1 MTLSIDQLD
10 SDLLYPDSDGK
21 PMAESDPT
29 RDYLIY
35 GVEALGNYFQDRPD
49 VYVSGN
55 LFIYYKQGVP
65 DAVIAPDVFVV
76 FGVEKKKRR
85 SYKVWEEGGKT
96 PAFVL
101 EITSKTTQE
110 QDEEDKPQ
118 KYARLG
124 VLEYFQYDPTGEYL
138 QPQLKGLR
146 LVEGHYHPIPANLL
160 PDGSLSIYSEVL
172 GLELRLTQGEL
183 RFYTQT
189 GQKLLSPSEAEQAR
203 RETEQALQQTEQ
215 ALQQTEQALQQTEQ
229 ALQQE
234 TQLRRAAVPRLLAM
248 GLSFEQVAAALN
260 LSVEAVRQIAQQQGW
275 SDTHGL

>member
-1 MTLSIDQLD
+1 MTLSLDQLD

-35 GVEALGNYFQDRPD
+35 GVEALGNYFRDRSD

-65 DAVIAPDVFVV
+65 DAVVAPDVFVV

-85 SYKVWEEGGKT
+85 SYKVWEEDGKV

-146 LVEGHYHPIPANLL
+146 LVDGRYRSIASKRLS
-160 PDGSLSIYSEVL
+160 DGSLSLYSEVL
-172 GLELRLTQGEL
+172 GLELRLTDGEL
-183 RFYTQT
+183 RFYTPT
-189 GQKLLSPSEAEQAR
+189 GQKLLSPAEVEQAR
-203 RETEQALQQTEQ
+203 QETEQALQQTEQ
-215 ALQQTEQALQQTEQ
+215 ALHQTER

-234 TQLRRAAVPRLLAM
+234 AQSRRAAVPRLLEM
-248 GLSFEQVAAALN
+248 GLSFEQVAAALD
-260 LSVEAVRQIAQQQGW
+260 LSVEEVRQIGQQMQ
-275 SDTHGL
+275 